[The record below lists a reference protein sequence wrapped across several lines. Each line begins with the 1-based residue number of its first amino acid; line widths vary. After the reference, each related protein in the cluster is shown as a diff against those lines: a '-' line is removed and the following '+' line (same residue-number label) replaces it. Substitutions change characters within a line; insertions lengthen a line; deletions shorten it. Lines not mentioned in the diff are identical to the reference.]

1 MTSLSRLGEG
11 LSRDLAEAVL
21 LAPQMLSK
29 YLAYASVSVQDP
41 HSDYAVRMQPVC
53 KAKHPEFVKAV
64 KELPGDQREW
74 FVNHVFN
81 PESGRATM

>member
-1 MTSLSRLGEG
+1 
-11 LSRDLAEAVL
+11 
-21 LAPQMLSK
+21 
-29 YLAYASVSVQDP
+29 
-41 HSDYAVRMQPVC
+41 MQPVC